1 MLKWK
6 GSNEFDVH
14 EYASVSFQKFTPLL
28 KHYICKVTNGKYR
41 VVRKMGSHASE
52 N

>member
-6 GSNEFDVH
+6 GSNEFEFH
-14 EYASVSFQKFTPLL
+14 EYASASIQKFTPLL
-28 KHYICKVTNGKYR
+28 KRYICKVTNGKDR
-41 VVRKMGSHASE
+41 VVRKMGSQASK

>member
-6 GSNEFDVH
+6 GSNEFEFH
-14 EYASVSFQKFTPLL
+14 EQASESFQKFTPLL
-28 KHYICKVTNGKYR
+28 KRYTCKVTSDKDR
-41 VVRKMGSHASE
+41 VMWKMGSHASE

>member
-6 GSNEFDVH
+6 GSNEFEFH
-14 EYASVSFQKFTPLL
+14 EYASASFQKVTPLL
-28 KHYICKVTNGKYR
+28 KCYICKVTNGKDG
-41 VVRKMGSHASE
+41 VVRKMGSQASE

>member
-6 GSNEFDVH
+6 GINEFDVH
-14 EYASVSFQKFTPLL
+14 EYASASFQKFTPLL
-28 KHYICKVTNGKYR
+28 KNYICKVTNGKDR
-41 VVRKMGSHASE
+41 VMRKMGSQASE

>member
-6 GSNEFDVH
+6 GSNEFEFH
-14 EYASVSFQKFTPLL
+14 EYASASFQKFTPLL
-28 KHYICKVTNGKYR
+28 KHYICKVTNGKDR
-41 VVRKMGSHASE
+41 VMRKMGSQASE

>member
-6 GSNEFDVH
+6 GSNEFELH
-14 EYASVSFQKFTPLL
+14 EYASASFQKFIALL
-28 KHYICKVTNGKYR
+28 KLYICKVTNGKDR
-41 VVRKMGSHASE
+41 VMRKMGSQASE

>member
-6 GSNEFDVH
+6 GSNEFEFH
-14 EYASVSFQKFTPLL
+14 EYASASFQKFTPLL
-28 KHYICKVTNGKYR
+28 KCYICKVTNGKDR
-41 VVRKMGSHASE
+41 FVRKMAPQTSE

>member
-6 GSNEFDVH
+6 GSNEFEFH
-14 EYASVSFQKFTPLL
+14 EYASASIQKFTPLL
-28 KHYICKVTNGKYR
+28 KCYICKVTNGKDR
-41 VVRKMGSHASE
+41 VVRKMGSQASK